1 MDGQDL
7 NPTAAS
13 LLGFLQGRPM
23 SGYELANEVAG
34 SIGYFW
40 NVTRSQL
47 YRELKELAARGYI
60 TLAETGAREKR
71 VCSITKSGRAA
82 FAAWIAREP
91 DSELIRYP
99 LLLTLFFGDAVD
111 SQTLRAW
118 LAAHRERHVQRLAR
132 YEELLP
138 QIREDAP
145 YPALTLE
152 FGIDYERMVI
162 TWIDKVLMPEGSL
175 PDNGK
180 KTQNALEARVSIGG

>member
-1 MDGQDL
+1 MDGQRI

-13 LLGFLQGRPM
+13 LLGFLARRPM
-23 SGYELANEVAG
+23 SGYELASEVAG

-47 YRELKELAARGYI
+47 YRELKDLAARGYI
-60 TLAETGAREKR
+60 ALSETGPREKR
-71 VCSITKSGRAA
+71 VCSITKSGRTA

-91 DSELIRYP
+91 ETELIRYP

-111 SQTLRAW
+111 SQTLREW
-118 LAAHRERHVQRLAR
+118 LGAHRERHVQRLAQ
-132 YEELLP
+132 YEALLP
-138 QIREDAP
+138 QICEPAP
-145 YPALTLE
+145 FPALTLE

-162 TWIDKVLMPEGSL
+162 NWIDKLLMPAGAI

-180 KTQNALEARVSIGG
+180 KTQNAPEARVSIGG

>member
-1 MDGQDL
+1 
-7 NPTAAS
+7 
-13 LLGFLQGRPM
+13 M
-23 SGYELANEVAG
+23 SGYELASEIAG

-47 YRELKELAARGYI
+47 YRELKDLHVRGHVA
-60 TLAETGAREKR
+60 LSETGAREKR

-82 FAAWIAREP
+82 FSAWIAREP
-91 DSELIRYP
+91 ESELIRYP
-99 LLLTLFFGDAVD
+99 LLLALFFGDDVD
-111 SQTLRAW
+111 RQSLFEWLRD
-118 LAAHRERHVQRLAR
+118 HRERHLQRLVR

-138 QIREDAP
+138 AAREVAP

-152 FGIDYERMVI
+152 FGIEYERMVLS
-162 TWIDKVLMPEGSL
+162 WVDSLMLAGRL

>member
-13 LLGFLQGRPM
+13 LLGFLQRRPM

-60 TLAETGAREKR
+60 MLSETGARDKR
-71 VCSITKSGRAA
+71 VCSITESGRAA

-91 DSELIRYP
+91 EAELIRYP
-99 LLLTLFFGDAVD
+99 LLLTLFFGDAVN
-111 SQTLRAW
+111 SQTLREW
-118 LAAHRERHVQRLAR
+118 LAAHRARHVQRLER
-132 YEELLP
+132 YEDLLP
-138 QIREDAP
+138 QIREAAP
-145 YPALTLE
+145 YPALTLH

-162 TWIDKVLMPEGSL
+162 NWIDKLLTAEGSP

-180 KTQNALEARVSIGG
+180 KTQNASEARVSIGG

>member
-13 LLGFLQGRPM
+13 LLGFLQQRPM

-60 TLAETGAREKR
+60 SVARTGTRDKR

-91 DSELIRYP
+91 EAELIRYP
-99 LLLTLFFGDAVD
+99 LLLALFFGDTVN
-111 SQTLRAW
+111 SQTLREW
-118 LAAHRERHVQRLAR
+118 LAAHRERHVKRLAY
-132 YEELLP
+132 YEDLLP
-138 QIREDAP
+138 RIREEAP
-145 YPALTLE
+145 YPALTLQ
-152 FGIDYERMVI
+152 FGIDYEHMVLN
-162 TWIDKVLMPEGSL
+162 WIDKLLMPEGAL